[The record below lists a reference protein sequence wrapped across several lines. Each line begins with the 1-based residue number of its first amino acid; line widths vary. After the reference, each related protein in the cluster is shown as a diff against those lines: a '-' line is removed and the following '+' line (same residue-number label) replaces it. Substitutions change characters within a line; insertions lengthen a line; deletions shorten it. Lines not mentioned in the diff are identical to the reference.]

1 MFDIILDFSKEELI
15 FHGKMKAIICGELKK
30 NAEMDSNNPSQRGFS
45 ENQSAKK
52 GVSNVY

>member
-30 NAEMDSNNPSQRGFS
+30 NAEMDSNSPSQRGFS